1 MVASRFPPAKRW
13 RERRGRRVSPT
24 TDRTYNQ
31 VPARAPQCRHNQGVA
46 VDHHLALDRA
56 DGQQLD
62 HAVGLDCSHFLAP
75 FPAAPPPKNALALR
89 PQSRTIAIPP
99 IERTSARGKSCAP
112 LVSAARRAITALGA
126 EKSAANSLS
135 LSVRTPSKR

>member
-1 MVASRFPPAKRW
+1 MVASCFPPANRS
-13 RERRGRRVSPT
+13 RERRGRRVAN
-24 TDRTYNQ
+24 DRPHLQ
-31 VPARAPQCRHNQGVA
+31 SSAARAPRCRRNQGVA

-75 FPAAPPPKNALALR
+75 FPVAPPPKNALALR